1 MDTEIA
7 SLMNY
12 LSGVLLLVSFFVFQP
27 GKQSFYS
34 FLNRLCLRK
43 IKQKEG
49 DKADELY
56 DKTIRFLSFKILI

>member
-34 FLNRLCLRK
+34 FLNRLCFEKNQAKGGR
-43 IKQKEG
+43 
-49 DKADELY
+49 
-56 DKTIRFLSFKILI
+56 

>member
-12 LSGVLLLVSFFVFQP
+12 LSGVLLLVSFFVFQT
-27 GKQSFYS
+27 GKVSFHS

-43 IKQKEG
+43 IKQKKG
-49 DKADELY
+49 DKADEL
-56 DKTIRFLSFKILI
+56 F